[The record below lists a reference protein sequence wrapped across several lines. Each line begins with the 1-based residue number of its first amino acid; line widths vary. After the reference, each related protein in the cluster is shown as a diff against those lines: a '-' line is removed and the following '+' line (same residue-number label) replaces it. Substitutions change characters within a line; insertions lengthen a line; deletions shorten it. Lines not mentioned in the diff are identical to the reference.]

1 MLSDQTLSYA
11 EGITTALLGVD
22 RYYRQES
29 GDEEGLVV
37 LNMAS
42 STHQPEIFGSYDE
55 ASQRFIQLRTA
66 ATNLPE
72 PDRRRYYDQVC
83 NSTLAFIQW
92 RQTGLPF
99 SSQLSSFIH
108 VPSQPAGENELDALR
123 AEMRNLL
130 NKMGYQG
137 DISAQFA
144 VWQEKNRVPAD
155 EVPGVIQS
163 LLDEAWERTNR
174 ILPIPADK
182 SDGMQVL
189 PVSGVHFN
197 ARCNYLERRIELNTD
212 PILTRPSLKH
222 LAIHEAYPGHY
233 VQFKLRETWYRQGLA
248 PADGLLSVVN
258 TASSC
263 TFEGIADNGMVLLD
277 WLESDHDRL
286 LALLGRYRA
295 GIGTVAAWQMH
306 ALHYPPERV
315 RDYLRA
321 NALVGGEGWINSRM
335 GFISALERA
344 VLIWTYWWGQA
355 VVTPAYQK
363 VSPHQRPDFLKF
375 LYGRM
380 HSNDTVRMF

>member
-11 EGITTALLGVD
+11 EGLTTALLGVD
-22 RYYRQES
+22 NYYRQES
-29 GDEEGLVV
+29 GDEEGLAV
-37 LNMAS
+37 LNMAA
-42 STHQPEIFGSYDE
+42 STHQPEKFYSYDE
-55 ASQRFIQLRTA
+55 ASQRFIELRTA
-66 ATNLPE
+66 AANLPE
-72 PDRRRYYDQVC
+72 PDRRRYYEQVC

-92 RQTGLPF
+92 RQVGLPF

-108 VPSQPAGENELDALR
+108 VPAQPASEDELDALR
-123 AEMRNLL
+123 TEMRDLL
-130 NKMGYQG
+130 NKMGYGG

-144 VWQEKNRVPAD
+144 TWQEKNRVPPD

-277 WLESDHDRL
+277 WLENDDDRL

-306 ALHYPPERV
+306 ALNYPTERV

-321 NALVGGEGWINSRM
+321 NALVGGEGWVNSRM

-363 VSPHQRPDFLKF
+363 VSPRQRPDFLKF